1 MTEEQLAA
9 VVHQQE
15 ETIIPK
21 VRGMDG
27 FKGVLSLVDRES
39 GKAISVTLWETADAM
54 AASEADADTARE
66 QSAEIADST
75 VGGVERYA
83 VAIIDLP

>member
-9 VVHQQE
+9 VVSQQE
-15 ETIIPK
+15 ETILPK

-39 GKAISVTLWETADAM
+39 GKAISVTLWETEDAM
-54 AASEADADTARE
+54 AASEADADTVRE
-66 QSAEIADST
+66 QSADIADST
-75 VGGVERYA
+75 VGGVERYS